1 MPKEENEQTRFKG
14 RIGDWVLYNNHQ
26 LIAFNKPAGLSVQP
40 DRSGD
45 LALSQMG
52 AAYTRTDIQAVNR
65 LDRPVSGVVLM
76 AKKAR
81 AQKMV
86 GRQFE
91 SGEVEK
97 VYLAIVAEKPENHEG
112 VLVNYLIEKGGKT
125 NITTIVEDENTPGA
139 RRAELAY
146 KYLASGDRYHLLEI
160 RPKTGRKHQIR
171 AQLANIGAPLRGD
184 TKYGFKRANPGGVID
199 LHSWKLTFAHPVT
212 GEPVE
217 LKAPL
222 PEGPVW
228 DIARELA

>member
-1 MPKEENEQTRFKG
+1 MPKQDKEQARFKG

-52 AAYTRTDIQAVNR
+52 AAYTRTDLQAVNR

-91 SGEVEK
+91 NGEVEK
-97 VYLAIVAEKPENHEG
+97 VYLAIVAEKPEKEEG
-112 VLVNYLIEKGGKT
+112 VLVNFLIEQGGKN
-125 NITTIVEDENTPGA
+125 NITKVAEDENAPDA

-146 KYLASGDRYHLLEI
+146 KYLASGDRYHLLEV

-171 AQLANIGAPLRGD
+171 VQLAHIGSPLRGD
-184 TKYGFKRANPGGVID
+184 TKYGFKRANPGGIID
-199 LHSWKLTFAHPVT
+199 LHSWKLTFAHPVS
-212 GEPVE
+212 GEPVV
-217 LKAPL
+217 LKAAL
-222 PEGPVW
+222 PDGTVW
-228 DIARELA
+228 DIAREMM

>member
-1 MPKEENEQTRFKG
+1 MPKQDKEQARFKG

-52 AAYTRTDIQAVNR
+52 AAYTRTDLQAVNR

-91 SGEVEK
+91 NGEVEK
-97 VYLAIVAEKPENHEG
+97 VYLAIVAEKPEKEEG
-112 VLVNYLIEKGGKT
+112 VLVNFLIEQGGKN
-125 NITTIVEDENTPGA
+125 NITKVAENENEPDA
-139 RRAELAY
+139 RRAELSY
-146 KYLASGDRYHLLEI
+146 KYLASGDRYHLLEV

-171 AQLANIGAPLRGD
+171 VQLAHIGSPLRGD
-184 TKYGFKRANPGGVID
+184 TKYGFKRANPGGTID
-199 LHSWKLTFAHPVT
+199 LHSWKLTFAHPVS

-217 LKAPL
+217 LKAAL
-222 PEGPVW
+222 PEGTVW
-228 DIARELA
+228 DIAREMK